1 LELTVAGVPTVVTY
15 RVNPL
20 THALLR
26 RIVKVRYV
34 SLVNLILDRPAV
46 PELLQDDATPEKL
59 AAAVA
64 RLIEGEAARA
74 AQISAGQEALKA
86 LGYGQV
92 SPGLRAADEVLA
104 RLRR

>member
-1 LELTVAGVPTVVTY
+1 
-15 RVNPL
+15 
-20 THALLR
+20 
-26 RIVKVRYV
+26 
-34 SLVNLILDRPAV
+34 ILDRPAV

-59 AAAVA
+59 AAAIE
-64 RLIEGEAARA
+64 RLLEDKAARA